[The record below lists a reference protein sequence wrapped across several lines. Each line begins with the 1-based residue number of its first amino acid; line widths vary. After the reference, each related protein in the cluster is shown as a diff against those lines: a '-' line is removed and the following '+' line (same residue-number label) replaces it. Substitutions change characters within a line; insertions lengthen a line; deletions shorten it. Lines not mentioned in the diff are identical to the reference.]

1 MVPLNVF
8 ALALAAELSSTSLEL
23 YSLMHLLASLS
34 KEIFGLG
41 SKNDLDHMQQI
52 FLVSLASLEIFGLG
66 SKNDFDHMQLD
77 ESKEW

>member
-41 SKNDLDHMQQI
+41 SKNDLDHMQ
-52 FLVSLASLEIFGLG
+52 
-66 SKNDFDHMQLD
+66 LD
-77 ESKEW
+77 ESKE